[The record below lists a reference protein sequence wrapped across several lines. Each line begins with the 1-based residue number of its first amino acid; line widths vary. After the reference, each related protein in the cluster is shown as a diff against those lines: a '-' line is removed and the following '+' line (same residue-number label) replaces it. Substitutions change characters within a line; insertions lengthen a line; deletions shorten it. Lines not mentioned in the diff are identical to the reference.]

1 VKAFNKAKQLISV
14 GKGMSDVD
22 EALSLAEVEVKSPVA
37 MRRRDACDKAFLAV
51 IKTVDKLL
59 VKHGYPE
66 PERHGERFAYLR
78 ELESKVPEIGRAE
91 LSEKLG
97 ARFSKAHIACFY
109 EGKVEFAQ
117 EEVEKA
123 RKLVREIEEL
133 LRSL

>member
-1 VKAFNKAKQLISV
+1 MR
-14 GKGMSDVD
+14 KGRDVSEVD
-22 EALSLAEVEVKSPVA
+22 EAIALAEVEVKSPAA

-51 IKTVDKLL
+51 IKAVDELL

-78 ELESKVPEIGRAE
+78 ELESKVLEIGKAE

-97 ARFSKAHIACFY
+97 ARFGKAHIACFY
-109 EGKVEFAQ
+109 EGKTELAE

-123 RKLVREIEEL
+123 RKLIEEIRKFL
-133 LRSL
+133 K

>member
-1 VKAFNKAKQLISV
+1 
-14 GKGMSDVD
+14 MSEIE
-22 EALSLAEVEVKSPVA
+22 EALALAKEEVHSHVA

-51 IKTVDKLL
+51 IKAIDQLL

-97 ARFSKAHIACFY
+97 ARFGKAHMACFY
-109 EGKVEFAQ
+109 EGRVELAQ
-117 EEVEKA
+117 EEVNKA
-123 RKLVREIEEL
+123 GQLVEEIKKFL
-133 LRSL
+133 K

>member
-1 VKAFNKAKQLISV
+1 
-14 GKGMSDVD
+14 MSEVE
-22 EALSLAEVEVKSPVA
+22 EALALAEVEVKSPAA

-51 IKTVDKLL
+51 VKAVDKLL

-97 ARFSKAHIACFY
+97 ARFGKAHVACFY
-109 EGKVEFAQ
+109 EGRVELAS

-123 RKLVREIEEL
+123 KRLIEEVMKFL
-133 LRSL
+133 G

>member
-1 VKAFNKAKQLISV
+1 
-14 GKGMSDVD
+14 M
-22 EALSLAEVEVKSPVA
+22 EVKSPAA

-51 IKTVDKLL
+51 IKAADKLL

-66 PERHGERFAYLR
+66 PERHGERFAYLQ

-97 ARFSKAHIACFY
+97 ARFGKVHIACFY
-109 EGKVEFAQ
+109 EGKVELAQ

-133 LRSL
+133 IKSP

>member
-1 VKAFNKAKQLISV
+1 
-14 GKGMSDVD
+14 MSEIE
-22 EALSLAEVEVKSPVA
+22 EALALAKTEVLSPVA

-51 IKTVDKLL
+51 IKAVDQLL

-97 ARFSKAHIACFY
+97 ARFGKAHMACFY
-109 EGKVEFAQ
+109 EGRVELAR
-117 EEVEKA
+117 EEVDKA
-123 RKLVREIEEL
+123 GQLVEEIKKFL
-133 LRSL
+133 K